1 MFKLNTYI
9 LIIFFGFQ
17 YLSYSQERVFYKQ
30 IDSVNLF
37 MDVYR
42 PANMDSNKK
51 YPAMVFF
58 FGGGW
63 SKFNVDQFESHAKY
77 FSKRGIVCF
86 LVEYRV
92 SKVHNTTPI
101 ESVKDAKSAMR
112 YIKWHAETF
121 QIDNS
126 KIIAAGGSAGGH
138 LAAACALIKE
148 HNELNDNLSI
158 DPTPNALVLFN
169 PVFDN
174 GPGGYGYDRVGDIYK
189 SFSPLHNIAS
199 SAPPTV
205 IFLGTHDHLV
215 PIETAKYYQKVME
228 KVGSRCEL
236 YLYEGQKHGF
246 FNHKNFDYYKKTV
259 FTTDVFLQSLGYLSE
274 SPIVK
279 ME

>member
-1 MFKLNTYI
+1 MIKLNTYI
-9 LIIFFGFQ
+9 LIVLLAFQ
-17 YLSYSQERVFYKQ
+17 SLSYSQERVLYKQ

-37 MDVYR
+37 MDIYR
-42 PANMDSNKK
+42 PGNMNATKK

-63 SKFNVDQFESHAKY
+63 KKFNVDQFIPHAKY

-86 LVEYRV
+86 LAEYRV
-92 SKVHNTTPI
+92 SKMHNTSPI
-101 ESVKDAKSAMR
+101 ESLKDAKSAMR

-121 QIDNS
+121 QIDIS
-126 KIIAAGGSAGGH
+126 KIAVAGGSAGGH
-138 LAAACALIKE
+138 LAVACALIKD

-189 SFSPLHNIAS
+189 SFSPLHNIVS
-199 SAPPTV
+199 GAPPTIV
-205 IFLGTHDHLV
+205 FLGTQDHLV
-215 PIETAKYYQKVME
+215 PVETAKYYQKVME

-246 FNHKNFDYYKKTV
+246 FNHKNFDYYKKTLSV
-259 FTTDVFLQSLGYLSE
+259 TDVFLQSLGYLNAAPNIKIE
-274 SPIVK
+274 
-279 ME
+279 